1 MEMVARKQEGAVP
14 AAASTSRKP
23 WKKKTPV
30 EVVLAQI
37 EKVRE
42 DVAQREEELKAA
54 RRELQ
59 KLEEAKKLLESK

>member
-1 MEMVARKQEGAVP
+1 MNAAKQPEP
-14 AAASTSRKP
+14 AQGKLPTDRKP
-23 WKKKTPV
+23 WKKRTPV

-42 DVAQREEELKAA
+42 DVAEQEEKLKVA

-59 KLEEAKKLLESK
+59 KLEEAKKLLEAK

>member
-1 MEMVARKQEGAVP
+1 MTAQKQPEP
-14 AAASTSRKP
+14 AQGKLPTDRKP

-30 EVVLAQI
+30 ELVLAQI

-42 DVAQREEELKAA
+42 DVAEQEEKLKLA

-59 KLEEAKKLLESK
+59 KLEEVRKLLEAK